1 MNIYW
6 WGQVIPIWDEPHV
19 AWGVDRGWIRPRVG
33 GWKKALGLP
42 VTSLLGKL
50 AVYFDP
56 VLICTCLHLC
66 EVESVKGWSGDWN
79 QEEGV
84 VPGAAQLFYHGRGSW
99 RWIFIGRKQSLCQI
113 HLWCVIK
120 DGNLVRHP
128 AAAGFLRWGAMVT
141 PFTPTDLE
149 QKEISFFF
157 NSSVFVLHSH
167 LEHLGGRS
175 EHFLP
180 KSWTN

>member
-1 MNIYW
+1 M
-6 WGQVIPIWDEPHV
+6 
-19 AWGVDRGWIRPRVG
+19 
-33 GWKKALGLP
+33 
-42 VTSLLGKL
+42 
-50 AVYFDP
+50 
-56 VLICTCLHLC
+56 
-66 EVESVKGWSGDWN
+66 
-79 QEEGV
+79 
-84 VPGAAQLFYHGRGSW
+84 
-99 RWIFIGRKQSLCQI
+99 
-113 HLWCVIK
+113 
-120 DGNLVRHP
+120 RHP

-180 KSWTN
+180 KS